1 MAGLGL
7 WLMRNTPPGASGSFR
22 PGSSAGN
29 SHPVAALVQGFWKG
43 WTVDGGLLEVD
54 KK

>member
-1 MAGLGL
+1 MDGLGL
-7 WLMRNTPPGASGSFR
+7 WLMRNTPQGASGSFR
-22 PGSSAGN
+22 GGSSAGN
-29 SHPVAALVQGFWKG
+29 SHPVAALVQGFLKG